1 MIVKAYKFRSLR
13 WNDCPCEQK
22 VARNRL
28 RDLVSGKLYCADWLS
43 LKDVAEGFFRFSTY
57 NLPQQRIQEFREKVL
72 SFKKK
77 LYVFCASVESTK
89 KKKKNPLSD
98 PLMWA
103 HYADDHAGVAVE
115 LNLNLERSPF
125 APIDEKDIEN
135 LFAPNTI
142 GTIKR
147 QVHYCRSNEYN
158 YPIAEIANENL
169 DEKTTWLT
177 ACKALLRKTA
187 DWRHENELRILSR
200 SKTYELNESERV
212 SRVILGCRMNED
224 QERTVRSF
232 LEEFPNVE
240 VVSTR
245 GNNEN
250 QLLSENK

>member
-13 WNDCPCEQK
+13 WNDCPYAQEI
-22 VARNRL
+22 ARKRL

-43 LKDVAEGFFRFSTY
+43 LNDVLEGVYRFSTGGF
-57 NLPQQRIQEFREKVL
+57 PQQRILEIEKKIL
-72 SFKKK
+72 SFKAK
-77 LYVFCASVESTK
+77 LFVFCASVATRK
-89 KKKKNPLSD
+89 RCPLTD

-103 HYADDHAGVAVE
+103 HYADDHTGVAVE
-115 LNLNLERSPF
+115 LNLDLERNRF
-125 APIDEKDIEN
+125 TRIDEKDVEN
-135 LFAPNTI
+135 LFAPNSA
-142 GTIKR
+142 GAIKR
-147 QVHYCRSNEYN
+147 KVHYCRSNEYN
-158 YPIAEIANENL
+158 YPIVEIANEKL

-224 QERTVRSF
+224 QERTVRSV